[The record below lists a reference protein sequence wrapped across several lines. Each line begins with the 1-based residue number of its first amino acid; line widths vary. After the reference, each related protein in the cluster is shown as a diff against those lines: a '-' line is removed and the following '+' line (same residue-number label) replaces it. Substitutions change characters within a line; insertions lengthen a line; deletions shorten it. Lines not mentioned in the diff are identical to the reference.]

1 MEVND
6 LTLEQIEAR
15 RLELT
20 EESNALSDEATS
32 CADVERLTAIDERAS
47 AIAEERQALRE
58 REEAINQA
66 AEERAARI
74 ADVINHGTESRINPQ
89 EDKKV
94 EFRNTPEYINA
105 FAQYIKTGDDHE
117 LRAAGDTALKTELV
131 NGGSVPVPELVEDI
145 VRTAWEREDIMS
157 RVRKTNVKG
166 VLKVG
171 FEVAAGGASVHTEG
185 ANAISDEMLQ
195 LGVVTLTPASIKK
208 MIHISDEVYD
218 LRGEAFLRYIY
229 DELTHRIAKKA
240 ADLLIDN
247 ITSLTDTFSTTAPG
261 ARAVT
266 AAPAVGVIAQA
277 IGLLSDEATNPVVI
291 MNKATWSAFK
301 SAAYA
306 AQYSVD
312 PFEGLPVIFND
323 NLPAYATADSD
334 AVYAIVGDL
343 ERGALANFPNGEDID
358 IKVDNLSEAQAD
370 LVKILGRLYVAV
382 AAVTPYAFV
391 NIKKA

>member
-1 MEVND
+1 MDVNE

-20 EESNALSDEATS
+20 EESNALSDEAAS

-58 REEAINQA
+58 REEAINKA

-74 ADVINHGTESRINPQ
+74 ADVITHGTESRHNPQ

-105 FAQYIKTGDDHE
+105 FADYIKTGRDTE
-117 LRAAGDTALKTELV
+117 CRALFSENAV
-131 NGGSVPVPELVEDI
+131 QNGTIPVPEFVEDI
-145 VRTAWEREDIMS
+145 VRTAWERDEILS
-157 RVRKTNVKG
+157 RVRKSYVRGN
-166 VLKVG
+166 LKIG
-171 FEVAAGGASVHTEG
+171 FEASSDGAAAHPEG
-185 ANAISDEMLQ
+185 TPEIEDEALV
-195 LGVVTLTPASIKK
+195 LGVVELKPVSIKK

-229 DELTHRIAKKA
+229 DELTYQIAHKVADALVMDIANLPTTSSASQPA
-240 ADLLIDN
+240 AAQV
-247 ITSLTDTFSTTAPG
+247 S
-261 ARAVT
+261 

-277 IGLLSDEATNPVVI
+277 IGLLSDEATAPVVI

-306 AQYSVD
+306 AQYAVD
-312 PFEGLPVIFND
+312 PFENLPVLFN
-323 NLPAYATADSD
+323 NSLPAYSASTSGD
-334 AVYAIVGDL
+334 VYAIVGDL
-343 ERGALANFPNGEDID
+343 ERGALANFPNGEGID
-358 IKVDNLSEAQAD
+358 IKVDELSEAEAD
-370 LVKILGRLYVAV
+370 LVKILGRLYVAMGAV
-382 AAVTPYAFV
+382 APHAFV